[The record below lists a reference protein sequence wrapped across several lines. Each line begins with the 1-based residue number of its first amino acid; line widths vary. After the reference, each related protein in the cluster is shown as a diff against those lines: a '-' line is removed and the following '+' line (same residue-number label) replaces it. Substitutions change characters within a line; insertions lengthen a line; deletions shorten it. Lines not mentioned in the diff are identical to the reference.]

1 MRNLPNPMA
10 ALLLVLLAC
19 VPAAARADDRPP
31 TLQDEKGWT
40 LVVIPD
46 TQYYTVRSRNQPI
59 LEMMTAWIES
69 NIEPLNIRMV
79 VQVGDLIERSG
90 KITPDARQG
99 DQTTRQQWQAVSRAF
114 ARLDGKVP
122 YLAATGNHD
131 YTTDDRGQQRW
142 THYGDYFT
150 PERNPL
156 VQRFLVQNSRNQ
168 EGEPTLENAA
178 LELKGLNGRDY
189 LFMNLE
195 YGPRDEVLAWAK
207 QVVSLPQYAGHQVI
221 VTTHDYLD
229 TKDRHTGEKP
239 GVSLA
244 GAGLA
249 ERYSLNVDG
258 VISAKKQTLENANSG
273 TQVFEKLVQ
282 PASNIAMVLSGHIS
296 GEGYRVD
303 GNRTGKP
310 VHQMLFDA
318 QSIGGGN
325 GGDGWLR
332 LLEFSADGSTV
343 TVRTFSPLFWSSPSM
358 RQFAWKTDARNE
370 FTIRLDDAGAGR

>member
-1 MRNLPNPMA
+1 MRSLLNLTA
-10 ALLLVLLAC
+10 ALLLSTLAC
-19 VPAAARADDRPP
+19 VPVAAIADDRPP

-40 LVVIPD
+40 LVVMPD
-46 TQYYTVRSRNQPI
+46 TQYYTVRARNQPI
-59 LEMMTAWIES
+59 LELMTAWIES
-69 NIEPLNIRMV
+69 NIDPLNIKMV

-90 KITPDARQG
+90 KITPDAKQG
-99 DQTTRQQWQAVSRAF
+99 DQTTRQQWEAVSRAF

-131 YTTDDRGQQRW
+131 YTTDDMGRKRW
-142 THYGDYFT
+142 TQYADYFT
-150 PERNPL
+150 PERNHL
-156 VQRFLVQNSRNQ
+156 VQRSLVQNGRNQ
-168 EGEPTLENAA
+168 DGEPTLENAA
-178 LELKGLNGRDY
+178 LELKGLNGHDY

-207 QVVSLPQYAGHQVI
+207 QVVSLPQYAEHQVI
-221 VTTHDYLD
+221 VTTHDYLNA
-229 TKDRHTGEKP
+229 KDQHTREKS

-258 VISAKKQTLENANSG
+258 AISARKQTLEDGNSG
-273 TQVFEKLVQ
+273 TQVFEKLIR
-282 PASNIAMVLSGHIS
+282 PSRNIGMVLSGHIS
-296 GEGYRVD
+296 GDGYRVD
-303 GNRTGKP
+303 DNQAGKP

-332 LLEFSADGSTV
+332 LLEFSPDGRTV
-343 TVRTFSPLFWSSPSM
+343 KVRTFSPLFWSSPST
-358 RQFAWKTDARNE
+358 RQLAWKTDARNE
-370 FTIRLDDAGAGR
+370 FTVSFDDAQAGR